1 MWTAK
6 IYNPSFVHAPL
17 HCLVCGKPIIEPL
30 GEGTTLGRICDSSQW
45 CEHVVAYVYDR
56 QVSDDHDFNAATA
69 AGRNYQQLYEKAW
82 NQQHDADEYRCEHAI
97 RDIQD
102 ADVLDRTDD
111 SMLLRLSVT
120 YTLQTCTSFDVT
132 DNIIL
137 RWPRFQGS
145 PVTASVEESNNSDCP
160 SGT

>member
-17 HCLVCGKPIIEPL
+17 HCLVCGKPIIEPDADDS
-30 GEGTTLGRICDSSQW
+30 TNGRICDSAQW
-45 CEHVVAYVYDR
+45 CEHVVAYVCDR
-56 QVSDDHDFNAATA
+56 QVSDDYDFNAATA
-69 AGRNYQQLYEKAW
+69 AGRNFQQLYEKLL
-82 NQQHDADEYRCEHAI
+82 NQQLDADEFNLEHAI

-132 DNIIL
+132 DQIIL

-145 PVTASVEESNNSDCP
+145 PVTASVEESSNADCS